1 MLVLGSCCLL
11 VLCRFLLFTLKEA
24 LVSSLPQRTRRQS
37 APVDGD
43 PEAIE
48 EMMVVKEDGDL
59 VMIFTRYKEKMEK
72 FLKVNPGSRSHIN
85 FYRKFTFPNY
95 STEKLGEIFHLKAEQ
110 DGFQVDAN
118 VAEILAA
125 SMSPAQRS
133 NMNAHM
139 VRIISY
145 KGRGKQQITS

>member
-1 MLVLGSCCLL
+1 MLVLGSCCFL
-11 VLCRFLLFTLKEA
+11 VPCRFLLFTLKEA
-24 LVSSLPQRTRRQS
+24 LVSSLPQHTRRQS
-37 APVDGD
+37 APVDGN

-48 EMMVVKEDGDL
+48 EMMFVKEDGDP

-72 FLKVNPGSRSHIN
+72 FLKVNPGSRSHI
-85 FYRKFTFPNY
+85 YGKFTFPNY
-95 STEKLGEIFHLKAEQ
+95 STEKLGEIFHLKDEK
-110 DGFQVDAN
+110 DGLQVDAN

-125 SMSPAQRS
+125 STSPAQRS
-133 NMNAHM
+133 NMNPYM